1 MGKAT
6 GTFSQASG
14 GRVGVG
20 IEEGVRE
27 RGRRKREKG
36 EGVEKKIEGWGEKDR
51 RERRGRERRK
61 ELKKRVFVEN
71 N

>member
-6 GTFSQASG
+6 GTFSQSSG

-27 RGRRKREKG
+27 EGGSRKRR

-51 RERRGRERRK
+51 RGRRGRERRQ
-61 ELKKRVFVEN
+61 
-71 N
+71 